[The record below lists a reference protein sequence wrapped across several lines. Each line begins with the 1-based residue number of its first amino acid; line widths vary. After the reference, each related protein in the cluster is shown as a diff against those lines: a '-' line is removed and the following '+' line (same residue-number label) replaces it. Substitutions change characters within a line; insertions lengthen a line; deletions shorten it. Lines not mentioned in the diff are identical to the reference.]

1 MEIRLNASVMT
12 IERNDIRKTCGVVWV
27 DDNKKVRGVLYCI
40 APNSTQVEVWED
52 RNCIS
57 TDLGYAMGYLRG
69 AGFTDETTF
78 EEPELYGSLSADID
92 EQFGIE
98 LHEPVDEDDDVF

>member
-12 IERNDIRKTCGVVWV
+12 VKGNSIHKTCGVVWV
-27 DDNKKVRGVLYCI
+27 DDHKIIRGVLYYTT
-40 APNSTQVEVWED
+40 PDDTHVEVWEGH
-52 RNCIS
+52 NCIS

-69 AGFTDETTF
+69 AGFVDETTF

-98 LHEPVDEDDDVF
+98 LHEPVEEDDDVF